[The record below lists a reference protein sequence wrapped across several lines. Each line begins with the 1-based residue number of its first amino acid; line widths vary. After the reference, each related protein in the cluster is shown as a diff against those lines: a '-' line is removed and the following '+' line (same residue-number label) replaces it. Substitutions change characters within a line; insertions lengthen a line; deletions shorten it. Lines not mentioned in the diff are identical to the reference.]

1 MRHDTIKFSIFFYLR
16 RFLLAL
22 TVVML
27 RWILVGQF
35 FVLVMASV
43 FQIIFVGLIKPMK
56 DQSHNQKEMFNELLT
71 IMIYYHIFCFT
82 DFVADADTKDT
93 FVGITMVGLTF
104 VNMGVNLIPLT
115 FQSLNLVL
123 SKARKRYIKIKHLR
137 KKRVY
142 KQRKLKKERLIIEFD
157 KERQIL

>member
-1 MRHDTIKFSIFFYLR
+1 MLLMYLNQAYTM
-16 RFLLAL
+16 FVVNNLLYEEKKK
-22 TVVML
+22 
-27 RWILVGQF
+27 
-35 FVLVMASV
+35 
-43 FQIIFVGLIKPMK
+43 QIISII
-56 DQSHNQKEMFNELLT
+56 NEITILLT
-71 IMIYYHIFCFT
+71 IYHFFCFT

-115 FQSLNLVL
+115 LQSLNLVL

-142 KQRKLKKERLIIEFD
+142 KQRKLKKERLTIEFV

>member
-1 MRHDTIKFSIFFYLR
+1 MYLNQAYTM
-16 RFLLAL
+16 FVVNNLLYEDKKK
-22 TVVML
+22 
-27 RWILVGQF
+27 
-35 FVLVMASV
+35 
-43 FQIIFVGLIKPMK
+43 QIISII
-56 DQSHNQKEMFNELLT
+56 NEITILLT
-71 IMIYYHIFCFT
+71 IYHFFCFT

-115 FQSLNLVL
+115 LQSLNLVL
-123 SKARKRYIKIKHLR
+123 SKARKRYIKMKHLR

-142 KQRKLKKERLIIEFD
+142 KQRKLKKERLTIEFV